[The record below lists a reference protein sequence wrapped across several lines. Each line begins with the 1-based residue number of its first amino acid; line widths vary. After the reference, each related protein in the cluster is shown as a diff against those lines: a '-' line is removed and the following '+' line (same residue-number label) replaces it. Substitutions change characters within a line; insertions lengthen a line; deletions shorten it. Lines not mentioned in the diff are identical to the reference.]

1 MPDFKAQY
9 LTDAEGN
16 KTGVLLSLEEYEA
29 MLADL
34 EELEAIRAYDK
45 AKASGD
51 EAVPFED
58 AMAEIERNH

>member
-9 LTDAEGN
+9 LTDAQGN
-16 KTGVLLSLEEYEA
+16 KTGVLLSLEEYEG

-34 EELEAIRAYDK
+34 EELESIRAYDQ
-45 AKASGD
+45 AKASGE

-58 AMAEIERNH
+58 ALAEIERNH